1 MGRRGHILVTKLSF
15 FLQVSLLLVVVGV
28 ALCRPSNDIIDIET
42 DLMEHEQEGV
52 PGTAV
57 EGEYSWVAPN
67 GQEVYVKY
75 VADDKGFRVLDSEGT
90 LPGDAEVEAAPAE
103 EEAAVEEEG
112 AAEVEEAEAEEEEEG
127 GEEEGEEEEEE
138 EDDEEEEEDD
148 D

>member
-1 MGRRGHILVTKLSF
+1 
-15 FLQVSLLLVVVGV
+15 
-28 ALCRPSNDIIDIET
+28 
-42 DLMEHEQEGV
+42 MEHEQEGV

-112 AAEVEEAEAEEEEEG
+112 AAEVEEAEAEEEEG